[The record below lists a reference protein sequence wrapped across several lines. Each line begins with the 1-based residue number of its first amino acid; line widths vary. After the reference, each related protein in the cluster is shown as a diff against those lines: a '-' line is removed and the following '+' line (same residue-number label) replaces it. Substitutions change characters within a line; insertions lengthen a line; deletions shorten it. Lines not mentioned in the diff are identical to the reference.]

1 MQKYARKETILIK
14 CFQNVN
20 VASPCWVFRDEQDNK
35 VKRSPHHKMTIVG
48 YCQVQIALNL
58 MPVAVC
64 LLELQ

>member
-48 YCQVQIALNL
+48 SCQVQIALNL
-58 MPVAVC
+58 MPVVVC